1 MSHPLPKSI
10 ADARKGSKL
19 DGYIF
24 HLSVALL
31 INSSESRQEE
41 IFKNA
46 GLVIVKTDY
55 HAEDDRKRD
64 LTVRAH
70 GITLRSRAD
79 HVWLPNNDLTAR
91 IQFFI
96 LNPDGSEGK
105 CCYTIYINSL
115 GNVGHGDSVSNFFN
129 PILQEDEL
137 EASQGARLIFVG
149 LLASIHKELSH
160 IEL

>member
-1 MSHPLPKSI
+1 MSRPLPKSI
-10 ADARKGSKL
+10 ADAQKGNKL
-19 DGYIF
+19 DDYIF
-24 HLSVALL
+24 HLSIVLL
-31 INSSESRQEE
+31 INSSGTKQEE

-46 GLVIVKTDY
+46 GLVILKTDY
-55 HAEDDRKRD
+55 HADDDRKRD

-70 GITLRSRAD
+70 GITLRSRAN

-105 CCYTIYINSL
+105 CCYKIYINSL
-115 GNVGHGDSVSNFFN
+115 GNVGHGDLESNFFN
-129 PILQEDEL
+129 QILQEDEL
-137 EASQGARLIFVG
+137 EASQGARLIFAG
-149 LLASIHKELSH
+149 LLAAIHKELSH